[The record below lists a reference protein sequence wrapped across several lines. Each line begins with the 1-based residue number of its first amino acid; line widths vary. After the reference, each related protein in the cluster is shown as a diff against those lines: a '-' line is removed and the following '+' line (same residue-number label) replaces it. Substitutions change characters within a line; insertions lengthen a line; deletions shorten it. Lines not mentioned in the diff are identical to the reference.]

1 MEITK
6 IPIKIFIIILKL
18 VIRILLI
25 INIKTSTK
33 SQHPALTLK
42 PVCVGKPCT
51 REKRVQ
57 PLVLKLNQKKKKKFY
72 CIKHTS
78 IDREN
83 IIVVKHFHCLAL
95 QVSYLYI
102 YIKLIII
109 I

>member
-6 IPIKIFIIILKL
+6 ITIKIVIIILKL

-25 INIKTSTK
+25 II
-33 SQHPALTLK
+33 QHPALTLK
-42 PVCVGKPCT
+42 PVCVGKPCGST
-51 REKRVQ
+51 TVIK
-57 PLVLKLNQKKKKKFY
+57 KLNQKKKKKFY
-72 CIKHTS
+72 CIKHAS